1 MRWLEAFQAGFAPHV
16 VLESTHQKALQYV
29 TLEQLREFA
38 WVPH

>member
-1 MRWLEAFQAGFAPHV
+1 

>member
-1 MRWLEAFQAGFAPHV
+1 

-38 WVPH
+38 WEPH